1 MRSLRVDQDSPEVW
15 KVGNRY
21 LSVLTNP
28 LSSIGSMVDSRHQSS
43 FQHTFSIFILKIPSS
58 LFMRCFEVA
67 ARFYFTLYLQTLTIT
82 HYYYY
87 FLHLHTSDLLFTW
100 TVH

>member
-28 LSSIGSMVDSRHQSS
+28 LSSIATMVDSRHQSS

-58 LFMRCFEVA
+58 LFMHCFEVA
-67 ARFYFTLYLQTLTIT
+67 ASFYFTLYLQTLTIIHYT
-82 HYYYY
+82 LYYYY
-87 FLHLHTSDLLFTW
+87 YLLNSNP
-100 TVH
+100 H